1 MTHFS
6 RQAKISKIIRSQS
19 PAIWKREMVRFPAYD
34 THPGLIKP
42 RYFTEEMLKNPEQDL
57 LEKTEIEANA
67 FRDSQPPSYFKRFR
81 NKLTKWI
88 FEGMDIYK
96 WKIETSSA

>member
-34 THPGLIKP
+34 SHPGLIKP

-57 LEKTEIEANA
+57 L
-67 FRDSQPPSYFKRFR
+67 
-81 NKLTKWI
+81 
-88 FEGMDIYK
+88 
-96 WKIETSSA
+96 